1 MDIVIESWIT
11 SEHLGDDKLTKKLP
25 QMTTWS
31 LCDASPYS
39 CGCITIWS
47 ASCTHLRTR
56 ATDHT
61 LEDKQY
67 SICFTGRNA
76 RSQSIAHCASPSSK
90 CCTVV
95 GVTHP
100 HQKSGHK
107 SPVGKSRLSWS
118 FQRLRVAASLMRL
131 WLLLWRHIQ
140 VCDPLNLQIWSGG
153 LHISAGLYG
162 DSTGM
167 IWRIKKA

>member
-11 SEHLGDDKLTKKLP
+11 SEHLGDDKLMKKLP
-25 QMTTWS
+25 QMTELGVYVMHLHTVV
-31 LCDASPYS
+31 DASQVEVQVV
-39 CGCITIWS
+39 
-47 ASCTHLRTR
+47 

-107 SPVGKSRLSWS
+107 SPVGKSRLS
-118 FQRLRVAASLMRL
+118 
-131 WLLLWRHIQ
+131 
-140 VCDPLNLQIWSGG
+140 
-153 LHISAGLYG
+153 
-162 DSTGM
+162 
-167 IWRIKKA
+167 